1 MIKGKTTDAFD
12 ALNPSQRRAATFG
25 TPAGEKGVDA
35 GPLLI
40 LAGAGTGK
48 TDTLAHRAAHLVLNG
63 VDPARILM
71 LTFTRRAAQEM
82 ISRAQKIVGEVMA
95 ERGKAGDRSVVSR
108 LLWAG
113 TFHSVGSRILRL
125 FAKHLGLH
133 PNFTV
138 LDRTDAADLMDVI
151 RNDLG
156 FATKDKRFPRKDV
169 CLAIY
174 TYRVNTRLSLKQT
187 IEEQYPWCR
196 EWEADLTQLYREY
209 VGRKQ
214 KNNVLDFDD
223 LLLYWHVMM
232 QTPALAQALAK
243 NFDHVLVD
251 EYQDTSTLQGEI
263 IHALKPDGKGVTV
276 VGDDAQAIYSF
287 RAAAVENILGFA
299 ERYKPKADM
308 VVLSQNYRST
318 QPILDCANA
327 LMSEGSRQH
336 RKTLMGM
343 RQSTQKPVY
352 VTLDDAAGQAEYI
365 VNKMLATRE
374 IGGSLRRHAVLF
386 RSSHHSDVLEVELTK
401 RNIPFVKYG
410 GLKFLEAAH
419 VKDMLSILRWADN
432 PQNSVAAFRV
442 LKLVPGIGPAHAKQA
457 YEHFEGKGHN
467 FKSLAYFDAPQ
478 PVKLDWKRFCALMEK
493 LADPAVPWAG
503 QLGIVRDWYKP
514 QLERIY
520 DAAFSRTGDLE
531 QLEKLSSQYPS
542 RERFLT
548 ELTLDP
554 PSATSDQ
561 SGNASRDEDYV
572 VLSTIHSAKGQEWD
586 FVYVLNVADGNFPS
600 EYATGKPEMI
610 EEERRLLYV
619 AMTRA
624 RNELHLCAPLKYS
637 VTQQAKEGDAHVY
650 GAKSRFMSDKVLACF
665 DKTTFRSQRGVETL
679 RDTDTATVNVAAQ
692 LKEMW

>member
-12 ALNPSQRRAATFG
+12 ALNPTQRRAATFG

-82 ISRAQKIVGEVMA
+82 IRRAQKIVGDVLA

-108 LLWAG
+108 LLWSG

-138 LDRTDAADLMDVI
+138 LDRTDAADFMDVI
-151 RNDLG
+151 RNELG

-196 EWEADLTQLYREY
+196 EWEADLTQMYREY

-343 RQSTQKPVY
+343 RQSAQKPVY

-432 PQNSVAAFRV
+432 PQNSMAAFRV
-442 LKLVPGIGPAHAKQA
+442 LKLVPGIGPSHAKQA
-457 YEHFEGKGHN
+457 FEHFEGKGHN

-493 LADPAVPWAG
+493 LADPALPWAG
-503 QLGIVRDWYKP
+503 QVGIVRDWYKP

-531 QLEKLSSQYPS
+531 QLEKLSAQYPN

-554 PSATSDQ
+554 PSVTGDQ
-561 SGNASRDEDYV
+561 SGGASRDEDYV

-637 VTQQAKEGDAHVY
+637 VTQQAKEGDAHVH
-650 GAKSRFMSDKVLACF
+650 GAKSRFMSDKVLAFF